1 MDNDIVLENKLNNI
15 KNKNEEKIFILENKF
30 DTLENEFN
38 TLMNK
43 YKINVYKEKNE
54 YNGSTDLLTLEKAIN
69 DYLINERENSL
80 NNVGYIFNEIIQKI
94 NQKNIIQDDKNI
106 IKIIIINIQNEFKEK
121 YKQIIKQ
128 NDNLDFQN
136 KEINNRIKTQIV
148 EQFENVNNRIIKE
161 LLINNDIKNK
171 VINYTQNYLQEIKK
185 QMKLEKIQR

>member
-80 NNVGYIFNEIIQKI
+80 NN
-94 NQKNIIQDDKNI
+94 
-106 IKIIIINIQNEFKEK
+106 K
-121 YKQIIKQ
+121 YTK
-128 NDNLDFQN
+128 
-136 KEINNRIKTQIV
+136 
-148 EQFENVNNRIIKE
+148 
-161 LLINNDIKNK
+161 
-171 VINYTQNYLQEIKK
+171 
-185 QMKLEKIQR
+185 

>member
-1 MDNDIVLENKLNNI
+1 MDNDIVLENKLNYI

>member
-106 IKIIIINIQNEFKEK
+106 IKIILINIQNEFKEK